1 MKSFMKQSGKQNSRI
16 LALLALLAV
25 MGFPAAAGPTSA
37 QTAQQPSAAPEPQQG
52 GDLIRQLNLTPEQR
66 EQIRSIRLN
75 NSSERVAIK
84 NQLDDANRALEDAL
98 NSETPDEVLVEQRLR
113 EVASAQAAAMRMRI
127 LTEIRIRRVL
137 TLEQRKVLKSLQLE
151 AQQSRRERRLDNAV
165 RRQERRDARRQGV
178 NQGNGLAPTLP
189 PRP

>member
-1 MKSFMKQSGKQNSRI
+1 MKQSGKFNGRI
-16 LALLALLAV
+16 LTLLALLAV
-25 MGFPAAAGPTSA
+25 IGFPATAGSVSA
-37 QTAQQPSAAPEPQQG
+37 QATQQPSATPEPQQG

-66 EQIRSIRLN
+66 EQIRLIRLN
-75 NSSERVAIK
+75 NSSERLAIK

-137 TLEQRKVLKSLQLE
+137 TLEQRKLLRSLQLE
-151 AQQSRRERRLDNAV
+151 AQQWRRERRLDNAV

-178 NQGNGLAPTLP
+178 NQRNGLAPIV
-189 PRP
+189 PRRP